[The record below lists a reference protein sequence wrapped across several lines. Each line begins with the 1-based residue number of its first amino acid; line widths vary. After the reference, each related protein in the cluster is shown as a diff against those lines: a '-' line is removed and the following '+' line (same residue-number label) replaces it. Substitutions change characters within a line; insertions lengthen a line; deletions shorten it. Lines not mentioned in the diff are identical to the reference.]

1 MVRDIS
7 RAIVLCGVFV
17 LPLLPLIVSNSL
29 FFPFITG
36 KNFIFRIVVEM
47 MFGAW
52 ILLALYDSRYRP
64 KFSWI
69 LGSMAWLLLVM
80 ALADAFGVSPMKSFW
95 SNYERMDGFVTL
107 LHLGLYLLVTS
118 SVLTTEKMWNYFLN
132 TTVFVAIGMML
143 YGFCQLSGSASC
155 PISQSDFR
163 IDGRMGNAA
172 YLAIYMFFHVFIA
185 LFLLTRAKTREL
197 RIFYIVLALGFAFI
211 LVKTGTR
218 GTLLALAGGVFL
230 SGAYIALFEK
240 YNPMVRK
247 TAIGM
252 IAAVII
258 VAGGFY
264 AARDTTY
271 VKSSPILNRMTQ
283 ISLSDLTT
291 RFTIWKLAVDGVKER
306 PILGWGQENFN
317 YVFNQNYK
325 ASLYAQ
331 EPWFD
336 RVHDIAFDWLIAGGI
351 LGFIAYALLFLSAL
365 YYVAIRPLH
374 NKLAETYSVTERG
387 VLFGLLAGYTVHNL
401 VVFDNLISYYLFFS
415 ILAMLHARF
424 ATDIPSVQKFQVEDA
439 ILKNIAFPTVLVLTC
454 ALVYYVNIPS
464 MQAAGDLIK
473 AFQGTSPEARLE
485 SFKTALGRGSFGQQE
500 IREQLVRMTQDIVQN
515 PSFPQQLQQTY
526 PSWTQEQ
533 ITAKANEIRTAYVT
547 LADSELNAQVA
558 ETPNDARVL
567 VFQSSFY
574 RVIGKPDDA
583 IRVLERAV
591 ALSPEKQQILFELGL
606 AYLQKGDAE
615 KSKATLKRAFDLEPK
630 NVQARLFYASVAIQ
644 TGDVALEK
652 ELLTSEYENDIVSN
666 DTILQSFYQKKNFV
680 AVLDLL
686 GKRIERSPGE
696 LQLRV
701 SYAAVQ
707 NEAGDR
713 VGAIK
718 TVEETI
724 ALFPDFKTQG
734 EGFIAE
740 LNASQTPVKK

>member
-7 RAIVLCGVFV
+7 RAIVLCGVFA

-36 KNFIFRIVVEM
+36 KNFTFRIFVEI

-52 ILLALYDSRYRP
+52 VILALYDERFRP

-69 LGSMAWLLLVM
+69 LGSMAWLLIVM
-80 ALADAFGVSPMKSFW
+80 ALADAFGMSPFKSFW

-107 LHLGLYLLVTS
+107 FHLGLYLLVAS
-118 SVLTTEKMWNYFLN
+118 SVLTTEKMWNWFLN
-132 TTVFVAIGMML
+132 TTVVVAIGMML
-143 YGFCQLSGSASC
+143 YGFCQLSGSANC

-185 LFLLTRAKTREL
+185 LLLMVRAKTREL
-197 RIFYIVLALGFAFI
+197 RVFYVLLAIGFAFI

-218 GTLLALAGGVFL
+218 GTLLALGAGVFL
-230 SGAYIALFEK
+230 TGAYIAVFEK
-240 YNPMVRK
+240 YNPMIRK
-247 TAIGM
+247 AAIGM
-252 IAAVII
+252 VLGVALI
-258 VAGGFY
+258 AGGFY
-264 AARDTTY
+264 AARDTSY

-283 ISLSDLTT
+283 ISFNDLTT
-291 RFTIWKLAVDGVKER
+291 RFTIWKLAIEGVKER
-306 PILGWGQENFN
+306 PVLGWGQENFN

-336 RVHDIAFDWLIAGGI
+336 RVHDIMFDWLIVGGI
-351 LGFIAYALLFLSAL
+351 LGFIAYASLLLSAV

-374 NKLAETYSVTERG
+374 NKSADAYSVIERG

-424 ATDIPSVQKFQVEDA
+424 SVEIPSFKNFRVEEA
-439 ILKNIAFPTVLVLTC
+439 ILKSIAVPTIVVLTC
-454 ALVYYVNIPS
+454 ALVYYVNVPS
-464 MQAAGDLIK
+464 MQAASDLIK
-473 AFQGTSPEARLE
+473 AFQGTTPEARLA
-485 SFKTALGRGSFGQQE
+485 SFETALSRGSFGQQE

-515 PSFPQQLQQTY
+515 PSFPQQLQQAN

-533 ITAKANEIRTAYVT
+533 ILAKTNEIRTKYVT
-547 LADSELNAQVA
+547 LAESQLNEQVA
-558 ETPNDARVL
+558 ETPNDVRVL

-574 RVIGKPDDA
+574 RVIGKPEEA
-583 IRVLERAV
+583 IKVLERAV
-591 ALSPEKQQILFELGL
+591 ELSPEKQQILFELGL
-606 AYLQKGDAE
+606 AYLQKGDVE
-615 KSKATLKRAFDLEPK
+615 KSKATLKHAFELEPK

-644 TGDVALEK
+644 TQDSALEK
-652 ELLTSEYENDIVSN
+652 ELLTPEYQSDIIANDML
-666 DTILQSFYQKKNFV
+666 LQTYYQVKNFE
-680 AVLDLL
+680 AVLNILA
-686 GKRIERSPGE
+686 KRIENSPGD

-707 NEAGDR
+707 NDAGDR
-713 VGAIK
+713 AGAIK
-718 TVEETI
+718 TVQETI
-724 ALFPDFKTQG
+724 VLFPDFKTQG

-740 LNASQTPVKK
+740 LMANQIPAKK